1 MNIRKLA
8 AIVAMSTVLNGA
20 VQAAVAS
27 EWDRKLLFGP
37 SVALLEREKA
47 GNVTIFD
54 GVLST
59 DVDRAMD
66 EQFDRVESMMFVRTL
81 HPVEEGA
88 YEAEDDCD

>member
-81 HPVEEGA
+81 YPVEEGT